1 VVVVVLGQKF
11 TTFFVLTAGWADLHI
26 CW

>member
-1 VVVVVLGQKF
+1 VLF
-11 TTFFVLTAGWADLHI
+11 AGWADLHI